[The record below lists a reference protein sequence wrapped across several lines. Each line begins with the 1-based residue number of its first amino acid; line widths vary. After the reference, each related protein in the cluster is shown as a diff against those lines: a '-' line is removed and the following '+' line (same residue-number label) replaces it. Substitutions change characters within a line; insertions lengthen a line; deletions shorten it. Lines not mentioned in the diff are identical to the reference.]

1 MSEPVD
7 TLQRRAESIRGKR
20 SALLPFWQEM
30 AEQFSPLRAQFTRQ
44 FYLSEQFT
52 DIQLT
57 SYPLIVARELKN
69 TFSAMLRPRDQDW
82 FSMTIEREERLD
94 RQGRAWLEWATKVQ
108 RRAMYDRQA
117 QFTRAT
123 KEADGD
129 FAIFGNAV
137 IQRETDMQNRKP
149 EMRHGRMLYRSW
161 HLKDVVWAERYG
173 GSIGE
178 VYRWW
183 KPTGAQLMKRFPK
196 TYSRK
201 IDNWVKT
208 DPYREVDCMHVV
220 IPGEDYD
227 RVPEPG
233 QEKAMKFRTPWVQI
247 YIDIENNC
255 VLEET
260 ASYSRIYT
268 IPRWETVSGSQWA
281 YSPAA
286 VAGLPDAR
294 LLQSMTLTLMEAGEN
309 SVRPPLIATQEAIRS
324 DVALYSGGITWVD
337 AEYDER
343 LGEALRPI
351 QLGTGGMPTGI
362 EMLKDAREKLAE
374 AFYLNKLALPAP
386 DREMTAYETGQR
398 IQEWIRSAL
407 PLFEPVE
414 TEYNAAVCEDTFE
427 ALMRENAFG
436 SPMEF
441 PQSIRGQDVRFIFE
455 SPLHQATERKK
466 GALLLQAAQLIG
478 QAVQLDP
485 NVAAELDVGAALR
498 DALTGIGVPATW
510 QRDPDEVAQIVQQKQ
525 MEQQAALRTQQIA
538 NAGQAAESLGNA
550 VKSFQGAPAGGVGV
564 GG

>member
-7 TLQRRAESIRGKR
+7 TLQRRAEWLRGKR

-30 AEQFSPLRAQFTRQ
+30 AEQFHPLRAQFTRQ
-44 FYLSEQFT
+44 FYLPEQFM
-52 DIQLT
+52 DVQLT

-82 FSMTIEREERLD
+82 FEMTIDRDNKLD
-94 RQGRAWLEWATKVQ
+94 RRGRAWLEWATKVQ
-108 RRAMYDRQA
+108 RKAMYDKHA

-123 KEADGD
+123 KEVDGD
-129 FAIFGNAV
+129 FAIFGNGV
-137 IQRETDMQNRKP
+137 LTRETDMK
-149 EMRHGRMLYRSW
+149 EMRMLYRGW
-161 HLKDVVWAERYG
+161 HLKDTVWAEKYD
-173 GSIGE
+173 GSVGE
-178 VYRWW
+178 VFRWW
-183 KPTGAQLMKRFPK
+183 NPPCCELIKRFPK
-196 TYSRK
+196 THAK
-201 IDNWVKT
+201 QLDQWVTT
-208 DPYREVDCMHVV
+208 DPYREVRCMHVV

-227 RVPEPG
+227 RVPAPG
-233 QEKAMKFRTPWVQI
+233 EDKKPLKYRTPWVQL
-247 YIDIENNC
+247 YLDLENGS

-260 ASYSRIYT
+260 ASFSRIYT

-294 LLQSMTLTLMEAGEN
+294 LLQAMTLTLMEAGEN
-309 SVRPPLIATQEAIRS
+309 TVRPPLIATQEAIRS

-343 LGEALRPI
+343 LGEALRPL
-351 QLGTGGMPTGI
+351 QLTTGGLSTGI
-362 EMLKDAREKLAE
+362 ELLKDAREKLSE
-374 AFYLNKLALPAP
+374 AFYLNKLTLPAP

-414 TEYNAAVCEDTFE
+414 TEYNAALCEDTFE

-436 SPMEF
+436 AHADI
-441 PQSIRGQDVRFIFE
+441 PQSIRGQDVKFVFE

-485 NVAAELDVGAALR
+485 NVAAELNASEALR
-498 DALTGIGVPATW
+498 DALTGVGVPATW
-510 QRDPDEVAQIVQQKQ
+510 MRDPEEVAQITQAKQ
-525 MEQQAALRTQQIA
+525 EQQAQALRTQQIQ
-538 NAGQAAESLGNA
+538 NAGNAAQSLGNA
-550 VKSFQGAPAGGVGV
+550 VKTFQGAPAGGVAA
-564 GG
+564 

>member
-1 MSEPVD
+1 MSEPCK
-7 TLQRRAESIRGKR
+7 TMERRADQIKGKR
-20 SALLPFWQEM
+20 MALMPFWQEL

-44 FYLSEQFT
+44 FYLSEQFM
-52 DIQLT
+52 DVQLT

-82 FSMTIEREERLD
+82 FEMTIDREDKLD
-94 RQGRAWLEWATKVQ
+94 RRGQAWLEWATKVQ
-108 RRAMYDRQA
+108 RKAMYDKNA

-123 KEADGD
+123 KEVDGD
-129 FAIFGNAV
+129 FAIFGNGV
-137 IQRETDMQNRKP
+137 LTRETDMK
-149 EMRHGRMLYRSW
+149 ETRMLYRSW
-161 HLKDVVWAERYG
+161 HLKDTVWAEKYD

-183 KPTGAQLMKRFPK
+183 NPTAKELLKRFPK
-196 TYSRK
+196 TADPK
-201 IDNWVKT
+201 LKQHLDT
-208 DPYREVDCMHVV
+208 DPYREVRCMHVV
-220 IPGEDYD
+220 IPGDDYD
-227 RVPEPG
+227 RVPAPG
-233 QEKAMKFRTPWVQI
+233 EEGGKLLKYRTPWVQL
-247 YIDIENNC
+247 YLDLENST

-260 ASYSRIYT
+260 ASFSRIYT

-294 LLQSMTLTLMEAGEN
+294 LLQAMTLTLMEAGEN
-309 SVRPPLIATQEAIRS
+309 TVRPPLIATQEAIRS

-343 LGEALRPI
+343 LGEALRPL
-351 QLGTGGMPTGI
+351 QLTTGGLSSGM
-362 EMLKDAREKLAE
+362 EMMKDAREKLSE
-374 AFYLNKLALPAP
+374 AFYLNKLTLPAP

-414 TEYNAAVCEDTFE
+414 TEYNAALCEDTFE

-436 SPMEF
+436 PYQQI
-441 PQSIRGQDVRFIFE
+441 PQSIRGQDVKFVFE

-478 QAVQLDP
+478 AAVQLDP
-485 NVAAELDVGAALR
+485 NVGAEMDASEALR
-498 DALTGIGVPATW
+498 DALTGVGVPATW
-510 QRDPDEVAQIVQQKQ
+510 MRDPEAVAAIAQAKQ
-525 MEQQAALRTQQIA
+525 EQQEQALRTQQIQ
-538 NAGQAAESLGNA
+538 NAGNAAESMGNA
-550 VKSFQGAPAGGVGV
+550 VKSFQGAPAGGVAA
-564 GG
+564 

>member
-7 TLQRRAESIRGKR
+7 TLQRRAEWIRGKR
-20 SALLPFWQEM
+20 NALLPFWQEL
-30 AEQFSPLRAQFTRQ
+30 AEQFHPLRAQFTRQ
-44 FYLSEQFT
+44 FYLSEQFMDT
-52 DIQLT
+52 QVT

-82 FSMTIEREERLD
+82 FEMTIDREERLD
-94 RQGRAWLEWATKVQ
+94 RRGRAWLEWATKVQ
-108 RRAMYDRQA
+108 RAAMYDNKA
-117 QFTRAT
+117 QFARAT
-123 KEADGD
+123 KEGDGD
-129 FAIFGNAV
+129 FATFGNAV
-137 IQRETDMQNRKP
+137 ITRETDMR
-149 EMRHGRMLYRSW
+149 ELRLLYRSW
-161 HLKDVVWAERYG
+161 HLKDTVWAEKYD

-183 KPTGAQLMKRFPK
+183 NPTGAELVKRFPK
-196 TYSRK
+196 TYPK
-201 IDNWVKT
+201 AIDNWVKNE
-208 DPYREVDCMHVV
+208 PYHEVRCMHVV

-227 RVPEPG
+227 RVANPG
-233 QEKAMKFRTPWVQI
+233 EDKALKYRTPWVQL
-247 YIDIENNC
+247 YVDLENNC
-255 VLEET
+255 VLEE
-260 ASYSRIYT
+260 SPSFSRIYT

-294 LLQSMTLTLMEAGEN
+294 LLQAMTLTLMEAGEN

-351 QLGTGGMPTGI
+351 QLSTGGLPAGI
-362 EMLKDAREKLAE
+362 EMLKDAREKLSE

-386 DREMTAYETGQR
+386 EHDMTAYETGQR

-414 TEYNAAVCEDTFE
+414 SEYNAALCEDTFE
-427 ALMRENAFG
+427 ALFHQNAFG
-436 SPMEF
+436 SYRDI
-441 PQSIRGQDVRFIFE
+441 PQSVRGQNVKFRFE

-478 QAVQLDP
+478 AAVQLDP
-485 NVAAELDVGAALR
+485 NVGAELNASDALR
-498 DALTGIGVPATW
+498 DALTGVGVPATW
-510 QRDPDEVAQIVQQKQ
+510 LRDPEEVAQITAAKQ
-525 MEQQAALRTQQIA
+525 EQQNQALRTQQIEHA
-538 NAGQAAESLGNA
+538 GNAAQSLGAA
-550 VKSFQGAPAGGVGV
+550 VKSFQGVPAGGVG
-564 GG
+564 

>member
-1 MSEPVD
+1 MAEPVD
-7 TLQRRAESIRGKR
+7 TLERRADSLRGKR
-20 SALLPFWQEM
+20 MALLPFWQEL
-30 AEQFSPLRAQFTRQ
+30 AEQFHPLRAQFTRQ
-44 FYLSEQFT
+44 FYLSEQFM

-82 FSMTIEREERLD
+82 FEMTIDQEERLD
-94 RQGRAWLEWATKVQ
+94 RRGRAWLEWATKVQ
-108 RRAMYDRQA
+108 RAAMYDNKA
-117 QFTRAT
+117 QFARAT

-129 FAIFGNAV
+129 FATFGNAV
-137 IQRETDMQNRKP
+137 ITRETDMKELRL
-149 EMRHGRMLYRSW
+149 LYRSW
-161 HLKDVVWAERYG
+161 HLKDTVWAEKYD

-183 KPTGAQLMKRFPK
+183 NPSGAELIKRFPK
-196 TYSRK
+196 TYPK
-201 IDNWVKT
+201 AIDNWVKT
-208 DPYREVDCMHVV
+208 EPHREVRCMHAV

-227 RVPEPG
+227 RVAGPG
-233 QEKAMKFRTPWVQI
+233 QDKPLKYRTPWVQI
-247 YIDIENNC
+247 YVDLENGA
-255 VLEET
+255 VLEES
-260 ASYSRIYT
+260 ASFSRIYT

-294 LLQSMTLTLMEAGEN
+294 LLQAMTLTLMEAGEN

-351 QLGTGGMPTGI
+351 QLSTGGLPAGM
-362 EMLKDAREKLAE
+362 EMLKDAREKLSE

-386 DREMTAYETGQR
+386 DRDMTAYETGQR

-414 TEYNAAVCEDTFE
+414 TEYNAALCEDTFE
-427 ALMRENAFG
+427 ALFNQNAFG
-436 SPMEF
+436 SYRDI
-441 PQSIRGQDVRFIFE
+441 PQSVRGQNVKFRFE

-478 QAVQLDP
+478 AAVQLDP
-485 NVAAELDVGAALR
+485 NVGAELNASDALR
-498 DALTGIGVPATW
+498 DALTGVGVPATW
-510 QRDPDEVAQIVQQKQ
+510 LRDPEEVAQIAQAKQQ
-525 MEQQAALRTQQIA
+525 QQNQALRTQQIQ
-538 NAGQAAESLGNA
+538 NAGNAAQSMGAA
-550 VKSFQGAPAGGVGV
+550 VKSFQGAPAGGIG
-564 GG
+564 

>member
-7 TLQRRAESIRGKR
+7 TMQRRADHIKGKR
-20 SALLPFWQEM
+20 MALMPFWQEM

-44 FYLSEQFT
+44 FYLSEQFM
-52 DIQLT
+52 DVQLT

-82 FSMTIEREERLD
+82 FQMTIDREDKLD

-108 RRAMYDRQA
+108 RKAMYDKNSM
-117 QFTRAT
+117 FTRAT
-123 KEADGD
+123 KEVDGD
-129 FAIFGNAV
+129 FAIFGNGV
-137 IQRETDMQNRKP
+137 LTRETDKKEQ
-149 EMRHGRMLYRSW
+149 RMLYRGW
-161 HLKDVVWAERYG
+161 HLKDTVWAEKYD

-178 VYRWW
+178 IYRWW
-183 KPTGAQLMKRFPK
+183 NPTCSEVIKRFPK
-196 TYSRK
+196 TYSK
-201 IDNWVKT
+201 QLDNWAKT
-208 DPYREVDCMHVV
+208 DPYREVRCMHVV

-227 RVPEPG
+227 RVPAPG
-233 QEKAMKFRTPWVQI
+233 EGKLLKYRTPWVQL
-247 YIDIENNC
+247 YLDLENGS

-260 ASYSRIYT
+260 ASFSRIYT

-294 LLQSMTLTLMEAGEN
+294 LLQAMTLTLMEAGEN

-343 LGEALRPI
+343 LGEALRPL
-351 QLGTGGMPTGI
+351 QLTNGGLPAGMD
-362 EMLKDAREKLAE
+362 MLKDAREKLSE
-374 AFYLNKLALPAP
+374 AFYLNKLTLPAP

-414 TEYNAAVCEDTFE
+414 TEYNAALCEDTFE
-427 ALMRENAFG
+427 ALFRENAFG
-436 SPMEF
+436 PYAEI
-441 PQSIRGQDVRFIFE
+441 PQSVRGQDIKFQFE

-478 QAVQLDP
+478 AAVQLDP
-485 NVAAELDVGAALR
+485 NVGAELNASEALR
-498 DALTGIGVPATW
+498 DALTGVGVPATW
-510 QRDPDEVAQIVQQKQ
+510 LQDPEVVAQINQEKQQ
-525 MEQQAALRTQQIA
+525 QQQQALRTQQIQ
-538 NAGQAAESLGNA
+538 NAGNAAESMGNA
-550 VKSFQGAPAGGVGV
+550 VKSFQGAPAGGIAA
-564 GG
+564 